1 MNSKTSA
8 LASATFNF
16 RADLDVSCFDDR
28 VEIEVDQSILRIEN
42 QRNDVYASFEALVI
56 LTDLENPNNKAHIR
70 FGVQRLRLFN
80 LEKSYSCN
88 ASSDAVIVEK
98 ITSEDE
104 EVRRRFYDVIDDWT
118 EFDLHVYAAAD

>member
-8 LASATFNF
+8 SASATFNF
-16 RADLDVSCFDDR
+16 QADLDVSCFDDR

-56 LTDLENPNNKAHIR
+56 MTDLENPNHKAHVRIDTKR
-70 FGVQRLRLFN
+70 FRLFG
-80 LEKSYSCN
+80 LEKIYSFT

-118 EFDLHVYAAAD
+118 EFDLHIYAV